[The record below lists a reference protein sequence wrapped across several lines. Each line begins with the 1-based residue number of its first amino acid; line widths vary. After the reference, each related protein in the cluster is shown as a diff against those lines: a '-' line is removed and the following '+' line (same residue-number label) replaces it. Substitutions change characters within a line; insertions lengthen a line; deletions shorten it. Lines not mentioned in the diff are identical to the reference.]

1 MARVSRSTILTTI
14 LVLALLAS
22 LPSAIRRLS
31 QSGDLYLFSQRF
43 YEDMLARLSGA
54 GRLRFILQPTFAILL
69 GIRHGLKDA
78 RAHMPPF
85 LWAMA
90 FHPLRTVILRDA
102 LSGIRDLIA
111 VAILLDMV
119 FQMLI
124 LHRVHPAAAL
134 LLGPVLIGFP
144 YSIARAVANRVTQ
157 VRSSQSAAPGAH

>member
-1 MARVSRSTILTTI
+1 MARISRSTIMTTI
-14 LVLALLAS
+14 VIVALLAS
-22 LPSAIRRLS
+22 LPSAIRRVLHT
-31 QSGDLYLFSQRF
+31 GDLYLFSQRF
-43 YEDMLARLSGA
+43 YQDMLARLSGA
-54 GRLRFILQPTFAILL
+54 GRLRFILQPTFAILIA
-69 GIRHGLKDA
+69 IRHGLKDA

-90 FHPLRTVILRDA
+90 FHPSRTVILRNA

-134 LLGPVLIGFP
+134 LLGPVLIGLP
-144 YSIARAVANRVTQ
+144 YSIARALTNRIAQ
-157 VRSSQSAAPGAH
+157 ARSGRSPAAGAR